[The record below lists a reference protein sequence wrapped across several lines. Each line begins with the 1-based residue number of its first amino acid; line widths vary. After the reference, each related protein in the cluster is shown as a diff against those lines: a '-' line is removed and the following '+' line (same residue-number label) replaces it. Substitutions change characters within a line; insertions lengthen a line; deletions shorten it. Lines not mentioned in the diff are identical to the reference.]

1 MRHTFQTRPLYM
13 QVRDEI
19 VDRIRGKAWPTG
31 EALPNEFALAEEFGV
46 SQGTVRKALSVLE
59 RDRLVRRVQGRGTF
73 ATPVDPSEI
82 ASRFYRLRNLDGDAK
97 CVEKSLEI
105 APPAECERE
114 RLKMKPGQ
122 NVIRIT
128 RLRLMGDRPVIKEIC
143 ILPQHIFP
151 SLAERKNF
159 DVLLISC
166 FEESGIIA
174 HSATEHIMATVA
186 DKELAEELH
195 MDCGAPILKTVRV
208 VYDADEKPFELRVR
222 YCNLGDAYYEAELS

>member
-1 MRHTFQTRPLYM
+1 MPHAFQTRPLYM

-19 VDRIRGKAWPTG
+19 VDRIKDKAWPTG

-59 RDRLVRRVQGRGTF
+59 RDRLVRRIQGRGTF
-73 ATPVDPSEI
+73 ATPVDPGEI
-82 ASRFYRLRNLDGDAK
+82 ASRFYRLRNLDGEARG
-97 CVEKSLEI
+97 VEQSLEI
-105 APPAECERE
+105 VPPAECERE
-114 RLKMKPGQ
+114 RLRLKPGQ

-128 RLRLMGDRPVIKEIC
+128 RLRLVGDRPVIKEIC
-143 ILPQHIFP
+143 LLPQHVFP
-151 SLAERKNF
+151 HLAERKDL

-186 DKELAEELH
+186 DENLAEELKVA
-195 MDCGAPILKTVRV
+195 CGAPILKTIRV
-208 VYDADEKPFELRVR
+208 VYDADEQPFELRIR
-222 YCNLGDAYYEAELS
+222 YCSLGDAYYEAKLP